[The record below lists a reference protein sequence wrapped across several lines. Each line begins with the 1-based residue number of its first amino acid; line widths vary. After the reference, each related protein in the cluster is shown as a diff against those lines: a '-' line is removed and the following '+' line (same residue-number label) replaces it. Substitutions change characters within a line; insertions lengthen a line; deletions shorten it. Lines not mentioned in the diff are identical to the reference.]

1 MRGIWSD
8 LRAGATG
15 LVCHAAVALAIASSL
30 SAQMVP
36 ESGPMFAPP
45 DRQLLRMLDSSRE
58 LLDRGRYSEA
68 VRRLTTILDAKDDYF
83 FMAANQA
90 DEPNAGRQYRSVK
103 NEARSVLGSMPPAAQ
118 EAYELQFGAVAR
130 KLLDDALAERDIE
143 RTFEVQRRYFGSTA
157 GYEATYLLG
166 YESLNQGRF
175 LTAIR
180 HFQTLQS
187 SSAAERYEPEL
198 SLKLAICWQWAGE
211 PAQAQAM
218 LVELQQR
225 FPRTRFAV
233 GARSVELFRRSEDA
247 LDWLRNIAGE
257 PPVENGSPSAAWT
270 MFRHDP
276 ARQGRGCGKP
286 NLFTQPVWRQAA
298 SDRLELA
305 LALQAQRDEFFRGAK
320 VAVPSLTPLAVD
332 DIVVMRTAQRLVAV
346 DFKTGKRL
354 WQVDQPVPISGAATP
369 AGSDDSRFS
378 YWTMLKQRLWLD
390 LSYGSISSDGRAV
403 FVLERSGAFSKK
415 QEEDLALEQRLS
427 RPTDSVKP
435 YNVLSAYELLGRP
448 GQRLWSVGGVGDAKP
463 PLDQLVFLGPP
474 LPLDGQLYVIAEI
487 ADAIHL
493 VAFSP
498 RSGKL
503 LWSQQ
508 LALIPPDRL
517 ARPLHRIRGISPSFA
532 AGILICPTG
541 VGAMVAV
548 DHSTRRLLW
557 AHEYPAARAAGQF
570 IDASGTWA
578 DSCAVVSGRRV
589 LITPSESL
597 QMHCLDLLDG
607 SHRWSLDRGN
617 VAFLACVDRGVA
629 LVVADRQLTAIE
641 LDTGRVAEGWPLQL
655 PEGSLP
661 SGRGYH
667 ADGQYYLPLNV
678 SGQGELATIQLDPPA
693 ILHRAQWPGGAIP
706 GNLICHQGQIV
717 SQNVD
722 WLESFPLFGGESD
735 RDSLGSHP
743 HSLWFS
749 LGMGT
754 CGRRSPSLPAVE
766 RLDSSLSDRF
776 SDRASCR
783 F

>member
-1 MRGIWSD
+1 MRGIWPD
-8 LRAGATG
+8 LRAGTTR
-15 LVCHAAVALAIASSL
+15 LVCHATVVLAVASSL

-45 DRQLLRMLDSSRE
+45 DRRLLGMLDSSRE

-68 VRRLTTILDAKDDYF
+68 VQLLVTILEAKDDYF
-83 FMAANQA
+83 FIAATQA
-90 DEPNAGRQYRSVK
+90 DEPNGGRQYRSLK
-103 NEARSVLGSMPPAAQ
+103 NEARSVLSGMPPAAQ

-130 KLLDDALAERDIE
+130 KLLDDALAERDFE
-143 RTFEVQRRYFGSTA
+143 QALEVQRRYFGSAA
-157 GYEATYLLG
+157 GYEAMYLLG
-166 YESLNQGRF
+166 CYALNQGRF

-187 SSAAERYEPEL
+187 SSAAARYEPEL
-198 SLKLAICWQWAGE
+198 SLKLAICWQRAGE
-211 PAQAQAM
+211 PAQAQAV

-225 FPRTRFAV
+225 FPRARFTV
-233 GARSVELFRRSEDA
+233 GGRSVGLFRRSEDA
-247 LDWLRNIAGE
+247 LQWLRNIAGE
-257 PPVENGSPSAAWT
+257 PPAENGSPSAACT

-276 ARQGRGCGKP
+276 TRQGRGSGKP
-286 NLFTQPVWRQAA
+286 ALFTQPVWRQAA

-305 LALQAQRDEFFRGAK
+305 LALQAQRDEFFRSAK

-332 DIVVMRTAQRLVAV
+332 DIVVMRTTQRLVAV

-354 WQVDQPVPISGAATP
+354 WQVDQPAQASGAATP
-369 AGSDDSRFS
+369 AGSDDSLSS
-378 YWTMLKQRLWLD
+378 YWAMLKKRSWLD
-390 LSYGSISSDGRAV
+390 MSYGSISSDGRAV
-403 FVLERSGAFSKK
+403 FVLERSGAPSKT
-415 QEEDLALEQRLS
+415 QDEALARQQRLS
-427 RPTDSVKP
+427 RPTDNVRP
-435 YNVLSAYELLGRP
+435 YNVLSAYELLSRP

-487 ADAIHL
+487 VDAIHL

-498 RSGKL
+498 RSGEL

-508 LALIPPDRL
+508 LALIPPDRRD
-517 ARPLHRIRGISPSFA
+517 RPLHRIRGISPSFA

-548 DHSTRRLLW
+548 DHSNRRLLW
-557 AHEYPAARAAGQF
+557 AHEYRAARPAGPM
-570 IDASGTWA
+570 IDPSGTWT
-578 DSCAVVSGRRV
+578 DSCAVISGRRV
-589 LITPSESL
+589 LITPAESF

-629 LVVADRQLTAIE
+629 LVVGDRQLTAIE
-641 LDTGRVAEGWPLQL
+641 LNTGSVAAGWPLQL

-678 SGQGELATIQLDPPA
+678 SGQGEVATIQLDPPA
-693 ILHRAQWPGGAIP
+693 ILHRSKWPGGAIP
-706 GNLICHQGQIV
+706 GNLISHRGQIV

-722 WLESFPLFGGESD
+722 WLESFPQLEPLECDAG
-735 RDSLGSHP
+735 L
-743 HSLWFS
+743 
-749 LGMGT
+749 
-754 CGRRSPSLPAVE
+754 
-766 RLDSSLSDRF
+766 
-776 SDRASCR
+776 
-783 F
+783 